1 MIRKLALGWVCP
13 VAGFWIWHYLAMLDI
28 GPGIFSRAFHHWLL
42 SALSNVVGVEPELFL
57 PMLAKGIL
65 ADALIVG
72 AVLAFARRRK
82 LVTQYRC
89 WRLGQS
95 QPAMSGRESLS
106 NAP

>member
-28 GPGIFSRAFHHWLL
+28 GPGIFSRAFHLGLL
-42 SALSNVVGVEPELFL
+42 SALADVIGVDPERLL

-82 LVTQYRC
+82 LMTQYRR
-89 WRLGQS
+89 WRLGPS
-95 QPAMSGRESLS
+95 QPVMSGRESLS